1 MKKEEV
7 PQNNENLL
15 NGIREIQYAV
25 DENGN
30 YTQVMSTGWKPK
42 NDALKMAV
50 NMVDEL
56 IEEARQKVVNGEK
69 SPIYFYML
77 LKQMDLNI
85 LKQTVGFSKFKL
97 KRHFKP
103 FIFNKLKEDVLQKYA
118 SAFEISLYDLFNI
131 PKAPVDSLE
140 YNFNFHIENKEIE

>member
-30 YTQVMSTGWKPK
+30 YTQVLSYGWKPK

-50 NMVDEL
+50 HVVDEM
-56 IEEARQKVVNGEK
+56 IEDARQEVLNGKK
-69 SPIYFYML
+69 SPIFFYMQ
-77 LKQMDLNI
+77 LKQMDLTI
-85 LKQTVGFSKFKL
+85 LKQSTGYTRFRI

-103 FIFNKLKEDVLQKYA
+103 SVFSKLNEAVLKNYA
-118 SAFEISLYDLFNI
+118 SVFSINVQELIQVPSE
-131 PKAPVDSLE
+131 PVDSLK
-140 YNFNFHIENKEIE
+140 YNFNFNLENKEIE